1 MDYGLWT
8 VDYGIVAG
16 SHHKSQRHKFSAVFG
31 QCCLPDVAPDAANVF
46 LLLVFRTLISVNKSL
61 DENENE
67 NENEDEEEDEESPVA
82 AGICPWGHAVL
93 IAARRRDL

>member
-1 MDYGLWT
+1 VTLVPLPKWDKGN
-8 VDYGIVAG
+8 VDYRNGPG

-31 QCCLPDVAPDAANVF
+31 QCCRCLPGAAPDAANVL

-67 NENEDEEEDEESPVA
+67 YENEK
-82 AGICPWGHAVL
+82 
-93 IAARRRDL
+93 